1 MLFLRKTDE
10 TVWNPPFLR
19 EPPPLSTNPPISEQ
33 FFHDP
38 PSLWTFPKTRN
49 PPPLILGGE
58 ETLILDELFAE
69 RVSG

>member
-1 MLFLRKTDE
+1 MKQFG
-10 TVWNPPFLR
+10 NPPFLR

-49 PPPLILGGE
+49 PPPPLILGGGGNFD
-58 ETLILDELFAE
+58 L
-69 RVSG
+69 R